1 MGKDLSDNLV
11 ELNETVKD
19 YVQTKLEL
27 VKISILEKITKLTL
41 YLISFQVII
50 LLIFLFVTFLTTAF
64 VVWYEQNYQNIL
76 VSLLIVSGGLILIG
90 ILFFTVFRKFI
101 VKNLLSNL
109 SEILFEEDE
118 SKE

>member
-11 ELNETVKD
+11 DLNETVKD

-27 VKISILEKITKLTL
+27 VKITVLEKITKLTL
-41 YLISFQVII
+41 YLISFQIII
-50 LLIFLFVTFLTTAF
+50 LLIFLFVTFLTSAF

-76 VSLLIVSGGLILIG
+76 VSLLIVSGVLVLLG

-109 SEILFEEDE
+109 SEILFEKDE